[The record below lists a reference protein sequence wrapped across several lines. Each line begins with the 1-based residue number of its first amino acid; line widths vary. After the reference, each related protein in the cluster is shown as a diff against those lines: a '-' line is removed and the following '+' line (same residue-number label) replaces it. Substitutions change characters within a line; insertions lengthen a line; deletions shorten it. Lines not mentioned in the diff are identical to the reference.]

1 MTNLLTN
8 NSSLLQVIKNNNI
21 SLEFL
26 KSSLKDDNYHTDNF
40 NYDNLLWKF
49 SCFENYLHLLQKSKK
64 ELLKIRVVGENT
76 ISKLEK
82 FLAIYNCEIGMF
94 ENLTTCQIN
103 SILNKQISICD
114 LTKQETYLSLVL
126 LKCMV
131 NYTPND
137 TDLGKEI
144 RKIFNTIK

>member
-1 MTNLLTN
+1 MQIIN
-8 NSSLLQVIKNNNI
+8 NNNI
-21 SLEFL
+21 SIDFL
-26 KSSLKDDNYHTDNF
+26 SSSLQDDTYHTKNF
-40 NYDNLLWKF
+40 NYNNLLWKF
-49 SCFENYLHLLQKSKK
+49 SCFENYLYLLSKSKK
-64 ELLKIRVVGENT
+64 ELLKLRVVGENS

-94 ENLTTCQIN
+94 QDITTCQIN
-103 SILNKQISICD
+103 SILNKKISICD
-114 LTKQETYLSLVL
+114 LTKEETYLSLIL
-126 LKCMV
+126 LKSLV